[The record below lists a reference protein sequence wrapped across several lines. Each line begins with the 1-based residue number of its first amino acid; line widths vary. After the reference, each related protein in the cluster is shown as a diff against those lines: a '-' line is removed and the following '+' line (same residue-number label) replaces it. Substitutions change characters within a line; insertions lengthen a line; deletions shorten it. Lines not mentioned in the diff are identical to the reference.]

1 MMLAPSNTVE
11 LQERPLR
18 VVVLIGHVPAYSRIR
33 EFSLRVSDLI
43 IERLGVPAT
52 SHLVEAADFGVDLFA
67 RGSSPDHVQQA
78 LSHILEADV
87 LLVST
92 PVRHGT
98 FSGALSL
105 LLDRLPTDALRGV
118 RVFAVLL
125 DSQPPH
131 HVAAG
136 MHLRAVLE
144 NLGAIVHGRGIAVA
158 PSKWSDS
165 NAVIEDWLDRNFPR
179 SGGRMHLGPA
189 SGIPNTLRT
198 AIAVFFC
205 SC

>member
-1 MMLAPSNTVE
+1 MMPERRNTLGLE
-11 LQERPLR
+11 KRSLR

-33 EFSLRVSDLI
+33 EFSLRVADLI

-52 SHLVEAADFGVDLFA
+52 SHIIEAAEFGVDLFA
-67 RGSSPDHVQQA
+67 RGPSPDHVQQA

-125 DSQPPH
+125 ESQPPH

-136 MHLRAVLE
+136 MHLRTVLE
-144 NLGAIVHGRGIAVA
+144 NLGAIVHGRGISVA
-158 PSKWSDS
+158 TSESGDS
-165 NAVIEDWLDRNFPR
+165 HAVIDDWLDRTFPHA
-179 SGGRMHLGPA
+179 GGRMHLVAG
-189 SGIPNTLRT
+189 
-198 AIAVFFC
+198 
-205 SC
+205 